1 MWKRLGR
8 DGSRYWGSRGAGIFF
23 TDGRKVLLLKRS
35 EKGDGFGTWGL
46 PGGKVEEGETDIDA
60 AIREA
65 EEECGRVAGQRF
77 DDLREKDGMHEWT
90 TFFFRVDK
98 PFRCKLSDEHS
109 DWKWVKFGSLKN
121 YDLHP
126 KLKENLDR
134 HLKAVRKSSG
144 KGVIKFREW
153 LDFRCDSR
161 RSI

>member
-8 DGSRYWGSRGAGIFF
+8 DGARYWGSRGAGIFF

-65 EEECGRVAGQRF
+65 KEECGRVAGQRF
-77 DDLREKDGMHEWT
+77 DDLQEKDGMHEWT
-90 TFFFRVDK
+90 TFFFRVEK
-98 PFRCKLSDEHS
+98 PFRCRLSDEHS
-109 DWKWVKFGSLKN
+109 DWKWVKFKSLN
-121 YDLHP
+121 DYELHP

-134 HLKAVRKSSG
+134 HMKAVRKSAG

-153 LDFRCDSR
+153 LEFRCDNF
-161 RSI
+161 